1 MSRGGG
7 GIGHWNTRS
16 HARWNPSLGGLNPTR
31 RSRRQRTETEVDAIR
46 TTRAN
51 GSDRTSICRRFDA
64 HRRTVWTHA
73 KDMLRYPSERWP
85 LIDGLALVANRGLRP
100 IQDRTRSNRGQSIT
114 R

>member
-1 MSRGGG
+1 MEPES
-7 GIGHWNTRS
+7 
-16 HARWNPSLGGLNPTR
+16 GGLNPTR

-46 TTRAN
+46 TTRTN
-51 GSDRTSICRRFDA
+51 GSGRTSICRRFDA

-114 R
+114 Q